1 MEKNDRKE
9 IQKQFKRILL
19 GIFIIYEVFVNIFFL
34 SVVIGYDLTPK
45 SAVETAIPKASP
57 TVSKEQGTALPTTTP
72 KLSSTPRPTKSA
84 EQIQA
89 ADAVKTQIAIDTR
102 NRWKESALEIDGSE
116 FVANSQKYVDAVS
129 MVHIW
134 GEVCHIHTTH
144 YLLIWIA
151 GSNEVV
157 HIHTVE
163 PMVDISKG
171 DIIDV
176 WGFVGNSSSGEN
188 ICGVESYEPYIS
200 AMILEKR

>member
-1 MEKNDRKE
+1 MEKNDRKG
-9 IQKQFKRILL
+9 IQKHFKRILL

-34 SVVIGYDLTPK
+34 SVIIGYDLTPK
-45 SAVETAIPKASP
+45 SAVETAVPKASP

-84 EQIQA
+84 EQIQE
-89 ADAVKTQIAIDTR
+89 ADAVKTQIAIDTI
-102 NRWKESALEIDGSE
+102 NRWKESALEVEGSE
-116 FVANSQKYVDAVS
+116 FVDNTQKYVDAVT

-134 GEVCHIHTTH
+134 GEVCHINTDH

-151 GSNEVV
+151 GSDEVV
-157 HIHTVE
+157 HVQTIE
-163 PMVDISKG
+163 PFEDIAEG

-176 WGFVGNSSSGEN
+176 WGFVINSLRGEN